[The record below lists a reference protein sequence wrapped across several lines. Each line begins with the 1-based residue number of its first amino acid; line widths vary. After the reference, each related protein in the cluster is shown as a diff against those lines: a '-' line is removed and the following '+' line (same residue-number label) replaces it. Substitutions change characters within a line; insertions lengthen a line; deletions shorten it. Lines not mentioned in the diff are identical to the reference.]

1 MEEKSFFNQGNVS
14 VSNSRFIVD
23 GQTYA
28 MNGVTSVK
36 AGKKDPSRA
45 GPVILGIVGLFSLFN
60 GGVGAVTV
68 GLVMIGLAVFWW
80 TKQKP
85 ELSVVL
91 SSSSGEAQALSSK
104 DPVFINGVIA
114 ALNNAIIHR
123 G

>member
-1 MEEKSFFNQGNVS
+1 MDEKLFFNQNNVS

-36 AGKKDPSRA
+36 TGKKEPARV
-45 GPVILGIVGLFSLFN
+45 GPIILALVGILILFGGEIGPIFIGLI
-60 GGVGAVTV
+60 
-68 GLVMIGLAVFWW
+68 MIGLAVFWW
-80 TKQKP
+80 KKQKP

-91 SSSSGEAQALSSK
+91 NSSSGEAQALKSQ
-104 DPVFINGVIA
+104 DADFINGVIE
-114 ALNNAIIHR
+114 ALNNSIIHR